1 MLISTSVMI
10 FSPVMVKAG
19 WVLIWE
25 GWVFSSSYTQL
36 VGPTL
41 ENGQIY
47 RIVASEIFWFTPDED
62 YYVADAMYYQDAS
75 GTDDWN
81 WDYPTKVHAA
91 PFGQSFLQI
100 DGASVNWG
108 PFSNGG
114 PGHTGHTYTYYYTG
128 TGGPIT
134 FFIAEL
140 LGSRD
145 DYSCQLNVKIY
156 ETKTVGGYIVGSNI
170 LKAVP
175 SLAVCAFIAALLT
188 TRRILKS
195 R

>member
-1 MLISTSVMI
+1 MMISTSVMI

-25 GWVFSSSYTQL
+25 GDVNSASITPV

-41 ENGQIY
+41 ESGEIY
-47 RIVASEIFWFTPDED
+47 LIVASEIFWLDPLTDQ
-62 YYVADAMYYQDAS
+62 YYVADAMYYQGTPG
-75 GTDDWN
+75 GTDSWN
-81 WDYPTKVHAA
+81 WNPALVNPA
-91 PFGQSFLQI
+91 PGGQSFLQI

-108 PFSNGG
+108 PFSNGD
-114 PGHTGHTYTYYYTG
+114 TGHMYTYYYTG
-128 TGGPIT
+128 TGAPIT
-134 FFIAEL
+134 FFVAEL
-140 LGSRD
+140 LGDRD
-145 DYSCQLNVKIY
+145 DYSSHFIVKIY
-156 ETKTVGGYIVGSNI
+156 KTKTVGGYILGSNI